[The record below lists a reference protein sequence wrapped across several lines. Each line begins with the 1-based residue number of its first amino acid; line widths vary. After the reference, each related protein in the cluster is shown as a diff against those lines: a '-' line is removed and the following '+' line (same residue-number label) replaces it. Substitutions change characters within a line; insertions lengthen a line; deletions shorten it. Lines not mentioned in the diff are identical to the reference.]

1 MICSGRGTLQ
11 VTEALKL
18 FLLHRK
24 ESLFVLLHALQTNCM
39 LRALDTTVC
48 CCVFA
53 WAVLHIVSYMQVL
66 FKHMS
71 SRCQLLPNAPQCIAT
86 KLQHWLSLGATKMQ
100 LLLPGRPLKINT
112 EYDKARKRMND
123 SRAALRQ
130 Q

>member
-53 WAVLHIVSYMQVL
+53 WAVLHNVDYMQVL

-71 SRCQLLPNAPQCIAT
+71 SRC
-86 KLQHWLSLGATKMQ
+86 
-100 LLLPGRPLKINT
+100 
-112 EYDKARKRMND
+112 
-123 SRAALRQ
+123 
-130 Q
+130 